1 MRLNTERYLLPCF
14 PEARFFRLPECS
26 PEAESSLALY
36 SDFRHIV
43 ISGRQEFLKAQ
54 YNRFSDR
61 EHSRMGPSLLLHK
74 NPAGMMPPDAFE
86 LVSTVTAGFLIGSQP
101 SLARRMI
108 SARFAFGRSADF
120 MLDFVIG
127 LWHHKSEEKRIDAV
141 GRDCTAGSKEERQ
154 GSAS

>member
-1 MRLNTERYLLPCF
+1 MRLKTERFLLPCF
-14 PEARFFRLPECS
+14 PEVRFFQLPECS

-74 NPAGMMPPDAFE
+74 NPAGMMPPGAFE
-86 LVSTVTAGFLIGSQP
+86 LISRFLQD
-101 SLARRMI
+101 SLFFSLHRPNHRFYTARRSDYNI
-108 SARFAFGRSADF
+108 PSRRPQYPE
-120 MLDFVIG
+120 
-127 LWHHKSEEKRIDAV
+127 HHPGSEPYLHSV
-141 GRDCTAGSKEERQ
+141 LP
-154 GSAS
+154 